1 MLSQSIKEGFVPFP
15 IYVHMSSGEKL
26 DGVNCKL
33 ANKEA
38 SKIRK
43 LDTTYQ
49 QNLKM
54 MDEIKPVLKQLFKMT
69 DNQLKNMTFAKMTGY
84 SDNIIANLFEGISL
98 NYKFTQQ

>member
-1 MLSQSIKEGFVPFP
+1 
-15 IYVHMSSGEKL
+15 MSSGEKL

-69 DNQLKNMTFAKMTGY
+69 DNQLKNMVFSSKSISGIREGAVQNH
-84 SDNIIANLFEGISL
+84 DNSEKRNIHIYAEVL
-98 NYKFTQQ
+98 NESTIQG

>member
-1 MLSQSIKEGFVPFP
+1 
-15 IYVHMSSGEKL
+15 MSSGEKL

-84 SDNIIANLFEGISL
+84 SDNILPIFLKEFLLITSSPN
-98 NYKFTQQ
+98 NKCTKFCKV